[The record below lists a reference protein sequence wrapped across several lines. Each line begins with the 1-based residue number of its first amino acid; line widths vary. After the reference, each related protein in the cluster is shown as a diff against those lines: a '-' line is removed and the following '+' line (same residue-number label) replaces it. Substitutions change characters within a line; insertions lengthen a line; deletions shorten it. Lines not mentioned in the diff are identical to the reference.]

1 MKKHWPIKEEA
12 FFGIGIYQPKT
23 NHNIG
28 TLWRSAFVMGAS
40 FIFIIDGK
48 YKHQPSDTAKTWSK
62 IPFYRYDTFEE
73 FYKSLPYSTQLVGVE
88 MNGNSQAIR
97 TFVHPPRGAYLLG
110 AEDNGLPA
118 PILEQCH
125 HLIQLPGE
133 GSLNVAVSGSLVI
146 YDRIQKWE
154 SKWS

>member
-1 MKKHWPIKEEA
+1 MKKHWSIKEEA

-48 YKHQPSDTAKTWSK
+48 YKHQPSDTSKTWSK

-88 MNGNSQAIR
+88 MNGN
-97 TFVHPPRGAYLLG
+97 
-110 AEDNGLPA
+110 
-118 PILEQCH
+118 
-125 HLIQLPGE
+125 
-133 GSLNVAVSGSLVI
+133 
-146 YDRIQKWE
+146 
-154 SKWS
+154 

>member
-1 MKKHWPIKEEA
+1 MKKQWSIKEEA

-88 MNGNSQAIR
+88 MNGYSQAIR